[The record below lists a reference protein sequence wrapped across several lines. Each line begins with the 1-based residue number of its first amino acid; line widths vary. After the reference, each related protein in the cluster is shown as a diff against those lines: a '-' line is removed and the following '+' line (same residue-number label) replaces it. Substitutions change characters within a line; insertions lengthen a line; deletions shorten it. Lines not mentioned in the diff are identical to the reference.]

1 MRLKQEQI
9 EKLAEKIFTDLDTA
23 KLVAIKVDR
32 KKVLETIRGVIVH
45 DMKSEDDLEKEAERI
60 LDQTLRATGGGVGID
75 RHKMLKM
82 IKEKLAKERSIVL

>member
-32 KKVLETIRGVIVH
+32 KQVLETIRGVIMQ